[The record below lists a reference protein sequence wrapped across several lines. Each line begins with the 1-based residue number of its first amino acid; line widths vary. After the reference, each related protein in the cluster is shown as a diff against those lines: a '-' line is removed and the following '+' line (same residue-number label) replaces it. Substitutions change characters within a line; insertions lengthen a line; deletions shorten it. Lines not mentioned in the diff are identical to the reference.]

1 MPEDHLPPFVQAPN
15 PWPLVL
21 ALVGVDYF
29 STLAYLPSIAV
40 EAAGPFAP
48 IAAGVVVLVTFL
60 LALPV
65 YWYIVGR
72 SYDGRG
78 ATGMLEDLTPGWR
91 GKLVVLTLL
100 GFAAADFVITRSLS
114 LADAAVH
121 LIHNPHGQRLLAQ
134 LPTNFFGD
142 DSTLWQPLAKVLH
155 RLFEPQVAITL
166 GLSVIS
172 FVVWQL
178 FKRGVARRI
187 LLVLAAAVSCY
198 LALSALVIASALLE
212 IARHPTAWHAWL
224 DTVFLARPPV
234 GAALPPSPHA
244 WLWAWLAA
252 VLWSFPQMALGLSGF
267 EMIMNVVPRVSGGSS
282 HESGTLAGRI
292 RNTRKL
298 MVVAASIMAVYL
310 VSAVVVTTLAVPRA
324 ELLPGGAAE
333 HRALAYLAHGSPLAE
348 DLGGTPLSS
357 IFGEGFGDLYDLSA
371 TIILCLAGASV
382 TMGLHN
388 LLPHYLNRLGME
400 VNWAG
405 KISVIVHLLN
415 VIVLLVTIVFRASP
429 ASQQWAYAT
438 SVLVLLAGG
447 SLAAA
452 KDLARHAKRG
462 PSRPL
467 LVTLSALAGGFF
479 LAMTGLTVL
488 INHSGLTIAM
498 AFVAAILVS
507 SFVSRWI
514 RSTELRFEGF
524 EFADERQRAP
534 LERTLPLRPQ
544 GPRAPPPRP
553 GHPRRPKSGPATRLS
568 PRPCHARDLHRRHAR
583 RPQQLLPQAAD
594 EDRARRRA
602 RGDPRLALREHLPR
616 AGRHLPRNVPRRRL
630 PTGNHLRLV
639 PRTAAR
645 RQPELP
651 APRRRQ
657 HPLDGQ
663 RTSPPRHTPTRPP
676 TTYSHRLSPLS
687 LSLRY
692 RKDPRPRRCRAPFL
706 AWPKIVLELTSQF
719 VMVY

>member
-1 MPEDHLPPFVQAPN
+1 MPEDHLPPFVQAPS

-48 IAAGVVVLVTFL
+48 IAAAFVVLVTFL

-142 DSTLWQPLAKVLH
+142 DSTLWQPLAKVMH

-166 GLSVIS
+166 CLSVIS

-187 LLVLAAAVSCY
+187 LLFLAAAVSCY
-198 LALSALVIASALLE
+198 LALSALVITSALLE
-212 IARHPTAWHAWL
+212 IARHPTAWHSWL

-252 VLWSFPQMALGLSGF
+252 VLWSFPQMALGISGF
-267 EMIMNVVPRVSGGSS
+267 EMVMNVVPRVSGDSS

-298 MVVAASIMAVYL
+298 MVVAASIMALYL

-324 ELLPGGAAE
+324 ELMPGGAAE

-357 IFGEGFGDLYDLSA
+357 IFGEGFGDLYDISA

-382 TMGLHN
+382 TMSLYN
-388 LLPHYLNRLGME
+388 LLPHYLHRLGME
-400 VNWAG
+400 INWAG

-479 LAMTGLTVL
+479 LVMTGLTVL
-488 INHSGLTIAM
+488 INGSGLTIAM

-507 SFVSRWI
+507 SLISRWL

-524 EFADERQRAP
+524 DFADGASERRWND
-534 LERTLPLRPQ
+534 LCRS
-544 GPRAPPPRP
+544 GPKVLVPHRP
-553 GHPRRPKSGPATRLS
+553 GRATL
-568 PRPCHARDLHRRHAR
+568 
-583 RPQQLLPQAAD
+583 AD
-594 EDRARRRA
+594 RN
-602 RGDPRLALREHLPR
+602 LALRLDYRLDPATPVIFIVATLGDPSNFYHKPLMQIDREGELEVIRVSRCVSIAHVLAAICLEMCR
-616 AGRHLPRNVPRRRL
+616 AGGCPPEVIFGWSHEPPLAANLNFLLLGEGNIPWMVKELVHRATPQHAPQPRIRI
-630 PTGNHLRLV
+630 G
-639 PRTAAR
+639 
-645 RQPELP
+645 
-651 APRRRQ
+651 
-657 HPLDGQ
+657 
-663 RTSPPRHTPTRPP
+663 
-676 TTYSHRLSPLS
+676 
-687 LSLRY
+687 
-692 RKDPRPRRCRAPFL
+692 
-706 AWPKIVLELTSQF
+706 
-719 VMVY
+719 